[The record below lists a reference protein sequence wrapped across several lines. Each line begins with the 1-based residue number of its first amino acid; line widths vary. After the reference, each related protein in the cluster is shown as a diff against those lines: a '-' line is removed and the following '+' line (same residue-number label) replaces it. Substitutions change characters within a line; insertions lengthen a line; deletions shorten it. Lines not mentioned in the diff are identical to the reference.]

1 MERGFRKKGQPQ
13 SRDDRKKSRDM
24 GRNKFTTKM
33 QKKLVVL
40 FLLVLLAFAGLS
52 ARLVV
57 INRDNGERYKKQV
70 LSQQQYSSKTIP
82 YKRGEILDSKGI
94 KLAVSEKVYDLVLD
108 CKQMNV
114 EVKGEQPYVEPTI
127 KALVKYFGVDAN
139 AVRRYAQDNP
149 ESQYYVLKKR
159 MSYEE
164 ISEYQKM
171 MADEKQKDTS
181 KLIKGIW
188 FDESYKRVYP
198 NNTLACDVIGFSR
211 TDGTGTYGLEE
222 YYNDVL
228 SGTNGRQFGYL
239 DEDENLTRTTKA
251 AVDGY
256 NLYST
261 IDASIQGVVQKYLE
275 KYNEENK
282 NVNREG
288 NGARDA
294 ACIIMEVNT
303 GNVLAMAGYPFFD
316 LNNTRDTTPLI
327 GSLLVDENGEVTD
340 TVINEEIAR
349 SLEEEGQ
356 ENTLVQ
362 NLNALWKNYCVNSTY
377 EPGSVMKPF
386 IAALGLESG
395 KLAGNESFECT
406 GVIEVADYK
415 IRCHNYLSGAEGW
428 LTIGESIERSCN
440 VALVR
445 MAQVIGKDVLLEY
458 MENFNFGLRTNID
471 LAGEARTASLVFNDN
486 TMGPTE
492 LATSSFGQGF
502 NVTMIQMIT
511 GFCALINGGYY
522 YEPHMVSKITAS
534 DGSVVENIEP
544 RLLKQVISAET
555 SAKVREYCERVVYGA
570 NGTGSR
576 GIPPGYRIGGKTG
589 TAETVSKRGTRD
601 KDEYVVSFMGYAPAD
616 DPQIA
621 IYVVLNRPNAAN
633 QDLETRKAVVMSK
646 NILTEVL
653 PYLNIFMTEP
663 LTEEEEQELADLQ
676 IEIRKQLLA
685 NAPSTDVSG
694 NEVTDP
700 EAEGSVEGAEGT
712 TGAEG
717 DNAEGSGGTEGS
729 AEGGSAEG
737 GAGPPEEG
745 TEAEKTPNP
754 YVNEAG
760 QVIDPATG
768 EVMTGDTAGYET
780 PVSGVLGGN
789 GNGQEPGGDGQPPG
803 EP

>member
-1 MERGFRKKGQPQ
+1 MDRRYGNETQNRNQAGGGQ
-13 SRDDRKKSRDM
+13 SHDM

-33 QKKLVVL
+33 QRKLVVL

-52 ARLVV
+52 ARLVI
-57 INRDNGERYKKQV
+57 INRDDGERYKKQV
-70 LSQQQYSSKTIP
+70 LSQQQYTSKTIP
-82 YKRGEILDSKGI
+82 YKRGEILDSKGT

-108 CKQMNV
+108 CKQMNAT
-114 EVKGEQPYVEPTI
+114 VKNEQPYVEPTI
-127 KALVKYFGVDAN
+127 EALVKYFGVDAGK
-139 AVRRYAQDNP
+139 VRAYAKENP
-149 ESQYYVLKKR
+149 ASQYYVLKKR
-159 MSYEE
+159 MSYDE

-171 MADEKQKDTS
+171 MADEERTEES
-181 KLIKGIW
+181 KNVKGIW
-188 FDESYKRVYP
+188 FDESYKRIYP
-198 NNTLACDVIGFSR
+198 NNSLACDVIGFSR

-228 SGTNGRQFGYL
+228 SGVNGRQFGYL
-239 DEDENLTRTTKA
+239 DTDENLNRTTKA

-256 NLYST
+256 NIYST
-261 IDASIQGVVQKYLE
+261 IDATIQGIVQKYLE

-303 GNVLAMAGYPFFD
+303 GNVLAMASYPFFD
-316 LNNTRDTTPLI
+316 LNNTRDTQPLI
-327 GSLLVDENGEVTD
+327 GSLLLDENGEVTD
-340 TVINEEIAR
+340 TVINEEIAA
-349 SLEEEGQ
+349 SLEAEGM
-356 ENTLVQ
+356 EDTLVQ
-362 NLNALWKNYCVNSTY
+362 NLNALWKNYCINSTY

-386 IAALGLESG
+386 VAAIGLESG
-395 KLAGNESFECT
+395 KLKGNESFECT
-406 GVIEVADYK
+406 GIIEVGGYK
-415 IRCHNYLSGAEGW
+415 IRCHNYLAGAEGW

-445 MAQVIGKDVLLEY
+445 MAQVIGKEEILRY
-458 MENFNFGLRTNID
+458 MQNFNFGLRTNID
-471 LAGEARTASLVFNDN
+471 LAGEARTASLVFNEN

-492 LATSSFGQGF
+492 LATTSFGQGF

-511 GFCALINGGYY
+511 GFCALVNGGYY

-544 RLLKQVISAET
+544 RILKQVISADT
-555 SAKVREYCERVVYGA
+555 SAKVRGYCEQVVYGA
-570 NGTGSR
+570 HGTGSR

-589 TAETVSKRGTRD
+589 TAETVSKNGTRE

-646 NILTEVL
+646 NILSEVL

-663 LTEEEEQELADLQ
+663 LTEEEEKELQEMQ
-676 IEIRKQLLA
+676 IEIRQQLIDK
-685 NAPSTDVSG
+685 APAGDVSG
-694 NEVTDP
+694 NDI
-700 EAEGSVEGAEGT
+700 
-712 TGAEG
+712 GAEG
-717 DNAEGSGGTEGS
+717 DSSEPAAEGEGDGGNEGQNPD
-729 AEGGSAEG
+729 A
-737 GAGPPEEG
+737 PDEEG
-745 TEAEKTPNP
+745 EPPGEDNP
-754 YVNEAG
+754 YVNEDG

-768 EVMTGDTAGYET
+768 TVMNEDTEGYDT
-780 PVSGVLGGN
+780 PVSGILGGN
-789 GNGQEPGGDGQPPG
+789 AGENEPQPGDGQP
-803 EP
+803 

>member
-1 MERGFRKKGQPQ
+1 MDRRYRNETQNRNQ
-13 SRDDRKKSRDM
+13 SGGGISHDM

-33 QKKLVVL
+33 QRKLVVL

-52 ARLVV
+52 ARLIM
-57 INRDNGERYKKQV
+57 INRDKGQEYKKQV
-70 LSQQQYSSKTIP
+70 LSQKQYSSKTIP
-82 YKRGEILDSKGI
+82 YKRGEILDCKGT

-108 CKQMNV
+108 CKQMNT

-127 KALVKYFGVDAN
+127 EALVQYFGVEAGK
-139 AVRRYAQDNP
+139 VRAYAQENP
-149 ESQYYVLKKR
+149 NSQYYVLKKR
-159 MSYEE
+159 MSYDE

-171 MADEKQKDTS
+171 MADKEQTETS
-181 KLIKGIW
+181 KNIKGIW
-188 FDESYKRVYP
+188 FEESYKRIYP
-198 NNTLACDVIGFSR
+198 NNSLACDVIGFSR
-211 TDGTGTYGLEE
+211 TDGVGTYGLEE

-228 SGTNGRQFGYL
+228 SGVNGRQFGYL
-239 DEDENLTRTTKA
+239 DTDENLNRTTKA

-256 NLYST
+256 NIYST
-261 IDASIQGVVQKYLE
+261 IDATIQGIVEKYLK

-303 GNVLAMAGYPFFD
+303 GNVLAMASYPFFD
-316 LNNTRDTTPLI
+316 LNDTRNTEPLI
-327 GSLLVDENGEVTD
+327 GSLLINENGEVTD
-340 TVINEEIAR
+340 TVINEEIAK
-349 SLEEEGQ
+349 SLEDEEQ
-356 ENTLVQ
+356 SDALVQ
-362 NLNALWKNYCVNSTY
+362 NLNALWKNYCINSTY

-386 IAALGLESG
+386 VAAMGLESG
-395 KLAGNESFECT
+395 ELKGNESFECT
-406 GVIEVADYK
+406 GIIEVGSHK

-445 MAQVIGKDVLLEY
+445 MAQVIGKDIFLEY
-458 MENFNFGLRTNID
+458 MQNFNFGLKTNID
-471 LAGEARTASLVFNDN
+471 LAGEARTASLVFNQN

-511 GFCALINGGYY
+511 AFCSLVNGGYY

-544 RLLKQVISAET
+544 RVLKQVISAET
-555 SAKVREYCERVVYGA
+555 SAKVREYCEQVVYGA
-570 NGTGSR
+570 HGTGSR

-589 TAETVSKRGTRD
+589 TAETVSKNGTRD

-616 DPQIA
+616 DPKIA

-663 LTEEEEQELADLQ
+663 LTEEQRAELDALQ
-676 IEIRKQLLA
+676 VEIHQSLIA
-685 NAPSTDVSG
+685 NAPQTEEDG
-694 NEVTDP
+694 E
-700 EAEGSVEGAEGT
+700 
-712 TGAEG
+712 
-717 DNAEGSGGTEGS
+717 GTEGENGDNPDGTEGDGS
-729 AEGGSAEG
+729 SGEPQEGGDGSTAAEGGGTAGEG
-737 GAGPPEEG
+737 GGNTDTPEEQP
-745 TEAEKTPNP
+745 AADNP
-754 YVNEAG
+754 YVNEDG

-768 EVMTGDTAGYET
+768 TVIDEDTEGYDT
-780 PVSGVLGGN
+780 PVSGILGGTPS
-789 GNGQEPGGDGQPPG
+789 GNDEPGGDGQP
-803 EP
+803 

>member
-1 MERGFRKKGQPQ
+1 MDRRFRNEARTQERAI
-13 SRDDRKKSRDM
+13 RKKSRDM

-52 ARLVV
+52 VRLVA

-70 LSQQQYSSKTIP
+70 LSQQQYSSKVIP
-82 YKRGEILDSKGI
+82 YKRGEILDNKGT

-108 CKQMNV
+108 CKQMNAT
-114 EVKGEQPYVEPTI
+114 VKGEQPYIEPTVS
-127 KALVKYFGVDAN
+127 ALTKYFGVNAN
-139 AVRRYAQDNP
+139 EVRRYAQDNP
-149 ESQYYVLKKR
+149 DSQYYVLKKR

-198 NNTLACDVIGFSR
+198 NNSLACDVIGFSR
-211 TDGTGTYGLEE
+211 TDGIGTYGLEE

-239 DEDENLTRTTKA
+239 DQDENLTRTTKA

-261 IDASIQGVVQKYLE
+261 INVTVQGVVQKYLE

-294 ACIIMEVNT
+294 ACIVMEVNT
-303 GNVLAMAGYPFFD
+303 GNVLAMASYPFFD
-316 LNNTRDTTPLI
+316 LNNTRDTAPLV
-327 GSLLVDENGEVTD
+327 GSLLIDENGEVTD
-340 TVINEEIAR
+340 TVINEEIAQ
-349 SLEEEGQ
+349 SLTQEGQ
-356 ENTLVQ
+356 EDVLVQ
-362 NLNALWKNYCVNSTY
+362 NLNALWKNYCINSTY

-386 IAALGLESG
+386 VAAMGLESG

-415 IRCHNYLSGAEGW
+415 IRCHNYRSGPEGW
-428 LTIGESIERSCN
+428 LSIGESIERSCN

-471 LAGEARTASLVFNDN
+471 LAGEARTASLVFNQN
-486 TMGPTE
+486 TMGATE

-502 NVTMIQMIT
+502 NVTMIQMIA
-511 GFCALINGGYY
+511 GFCSLINGGYY

-555 SAKVREYCERVVYGA
+555 SAKVRVYCEQVVYGEH
-570 NGTGSR
+570 GTGSR

-633 QDLETRKAVVMSK
+633 QDLETRKAVVMAK

-663 LTEEEEQELADLQ
+663 LTEEQQQELEALQ
-676 IEIRKQLLA
+676 EEIHQQLISS
-685 NAPSTDVSG
+685 APVTSVSG
-694 NEVTDP
+694 NDGTNPDHP
-700 EAEGSVEGAEGT
+700 EGAEPAEGAEGDSQ
-712 TGAEG
+712 GGEG
-717 DNAEGSGGTEGS
+717 EPAGDGG
-729 AEGGSAEG
+729 GGED
-737 GAGPPEEG
+737 PPGEEG
-745 TEAEKTPNP
+745 EASKPSNP
-754 YVNEAG
+754 YVNEDG
-760 QVIDPATG
+760 QLIDPVTG
-768 EVMTGDTAGYET
+768 EVMTEDTQGYDT
-780 PVSGVLGGN
+780 PVSGILSGN
-789 GNGQEPGGDGQPPG
+789 PQEDTGDGQP
-803 EP
+803 

>member
-1 MERGFRKKGQPQ
+1 MDRRNGNEAQNRNQAVGGQGH
-13 SRDDRKKSRDM
+13 DM

-33 QKKLVVL
+33 QRKLVVL

-52 ARLVV
+52 ARLVI
-57 INRDNGERYKKQV
+57 INRDDGERYKKQV
-70 LSQQQYSSKTIP
+70 LSQQQYSSTTIP
-82 YKRGEILDSKGI
+82 YKRGEILDSKGT

-114 EVKGEQPYVEPTI
+114 TVKNEQPYVEPTI
-127 KALVKYFGVDAN
+127 EALVKYFGVDGSK
-139 AVRRYAQDNP
+139 VRAYAQENP
-149 ESQYYVLKKR
+149 NSQYYVLKKR

-171 MADEKQKDTS
+171 MADEGRKEES
-181 KLIKGIW
+181 ANIKGIW

-198 NNTLACDVIGFSR
+198 NDDLACDVIGFSR

-228 SGTNGRQFGYL
+228 SGVNGRQFGYL
-239 DEDENLTRTTKA
+239 DADENLTRTTKA

-256 NLYST
+256 NIYST
-261 IDASIQGVVQKYLE
+261 IDATIQGIVQKYLE
-275 KYNEENK
+275 QYNEENK

-303 GNVLAMAGYPFFD
+303 GNVLAMASYPFFD
-316 LNNTRDTTPLI
+316 LNNTRETEPLI
-327 GSLLVDENGEVTD
+327 GSLLIDENGEVTD
-340 TVINEEIAR
+340 TVINEEIAA
-349 SLEEEGQ
+349 SLEEEGM
-356 ENTLVQ
+356 EDTLVQ
-362 NLNALWKNYCVNSTY
+362 NLNALWKNYCINSTY

-386 IAALGLESG
+386 IAAIGLESG
-395 KLAGNESFECT
+395 KLTGNESFECT
-406 GVIEVADYK
+406 GIIEVGGYK

-445 MAQVIGKDVLLEY
+445 MAQVIGKEEILKY
-458 MENFNFGLRTNID
+458 MQSFNFGLRTNID
-471 LAGEARTASLVFNDN
+471 LAGEARTASLVFNEN

-492 LATSSFGQGF
+492 LATTSFGQGF

-544 RLLKQVISAET
+544 RILKQVVSAET
-555 SAKVREYCERVVYGA
+555 SAKVREYCEQVVYGA
-570 NGTGSR
+570 HGTGSR

-589 TAETVSKRGTRD
+589 TAETVSKNGTRD
-601 KDEYVVSFMGYAPAD
+601 KDEYVVSFMAYAPAD

-646 NILTEVL
+646 NIMSEVL

-663 LTEEEEQELADLQ
+663 LTEEEEKELEEMQ
-676 IEIRKQLLA
+676 IEIRKQLIES
-685 NAPSTDVSG
+685 APAGDVSG
-694 NEVTDP
+694 NDVGEEGALSDP
-700 EAEGSVEGAEGT
+700 DAEGEGENTPAQDPDASGQ
-712 TGAEG
+712 
-717 DNAEGSGGTEGS
+717 DGSLPGED
-729 AEGGSAEG
+729 
-737 GAGPPEEG
+737 
-745 TEAEKTPNP
+745 NP
-754 YVNEAG
+754 YVNEEG

-768 EVMTGDTAGYET
+768 EVMNEDTEGYDT
-780 PVSGVLGGN
+780 PVSGILGGN
-789 GNGQEPGGDGQPPG
+789 AGQNLEEPGDGQP
-803 EP
+803 

>member
-1 MERGFRKKGQPQ
+1 M
-13 SRDDRKKSRDM
+13 DRKYRNETQNRSQSGNGKSSDTS
-24 GRNKFTTKM
+24 RNKFTTKM

-52 ARLVV
+52 VRLIL
-57 INRDNGERYKKQV
+57 INRDSGDEYKKIV
-70 LSQQQYSSKTIP
+70 LSQQQYSSVTIP
-82 YKRGEILDSKGI
+82 YKRGEILDRKGT

-108 CKQMNV
+108 CKQMNT
-114 EVKGEQPYVEPTI
+114 EVSGKQPYVDATI
-127 KALVKYFGVDAN
+127 KALKTYFGVDESK
-139 AVRRYAQDNP
+139 VRTYAKENP
-149 ESQYYVLKKR
+149 TSQYYVLKKR
-159 MSYEE
+159 MSYDE
-164 ISEYQKM
+164 ISDFQNM
-171 MADEKQKDTS
+171 MADSSQTETS
-181 KLIKGIW
+181 KYIKGIW
-188 FDESYKRVYP
+188 FEESYKRVYP
-198 NNTLACDVIGFSR
+198 NNSLACDVIGFSR

-228 SGTNGRQFGYL
+228 SGVNGRQFGYL
-239 DEDENLTRTTKA
+239 DTDENLNRTTKA

-256 NLYST
+256 NIYST
-261 IDASIQGVVQKYLE
+261 IDTTIQGIVEKYLK
-275 KYNEENK
+275 KYNDENK

-303 GNVLAMAGYPFFD
+303 GNVLAMASYPFFD
-316 LNNTRDTTPLI
+316 LNDTRNTEPLI
-327 GSLLVDENGEVTD
+327 GSLLVDETGAVTD
-340 TVINEEIAR
+340 TVINEEIAA
-349 SLEEEGQ
+349 SLEDEDQ
-356 ENTLVQ
+356 ADTLVQ
-362 NLNALWKNYCVNSTY
+362 NLNALWKNYCINSTY

-386 IAALGLESG
+386 VAAMGLESG
-395 KLAGNESFECT
+395 ELKGNESFECT
-406 GVIEVADYK
+406 GIIEVGGHK

-445 MAQVIGKDVLLEY
+445 MAQVIGKDTFLEY
-458 MENFNFGLRTNID
+458 MQKFNFGLRTNID
-471 LAGEARTASLVFNDN
+471 LAGESRTASLVFNEN

-511 GFCALINGGYY
+511 GFCALVNGGYY

-544 RLLKQVISAET
+544 RVLKQVISAET
-555 SAKVREYCERVVYGA
+555 SAKVREYCEQVVYGA
-570 NGTGSR
+570 HGTGSR

-589 TAETVSKRGTRD
+589 TAETVSKNGTRD

-663 LTEEEEQELADLQ
+663 LTEEQEAELAEMQ
-676 IEIRKQLLA
+676 VEIRQNLIDS
-685 NAPSTDVSG
+685 APKTEDG
-694 NEVTDP
+694 DGEGGDGETGDP
-700 EAEGSVEGAEGT
+700 DAQ
-712 TGAEG
+712 
-717 DNAEGSGGTEGS
+717 EGSGGTNEGS
-729 AEGGSAEG
+729 G
-737 GAGPPEEG
+737 EG
-745 TEAEKTPNP
+745 TSEGSGEGENANAPEGQPSADNP

-768 EVMTGDTAGYET
+768 EVMDEDTQGYDT
-780 PVSGVLGGN
+780 PISGILGGN
-789 GNGQEPGGDGQPPG
+789 ADNDTADDGQP
-803 EP
+803 